1 MAKIRQSNL
10 DNSIVTG
17 LNELTELGNDNDVIL
32 IYDDSAG
39 VLKKIKRSN
48 LKSTP
53 PTLASISP
61 TTVQEGDG
69 TGNHTFTVTG
79 TNFVSGTSANLLNTT
94 GGTVNFDTVTIDS
107 STQLTCVI
115 AKSSMPASGEPYDI
129 SVSNPDGSATLTDQV
144 NINSSPA
151 WVTASGSLGNF
162 SEQTTISTITL
173 SATDPEGGSVNY
185 EIQSGSLPAG
195 LSLNSSNGQITGTLT
210 TDITGTTTTNFVI
223 RAFDSASNTASRSFS
238 ITETPSGIESFTSSG
253 TFSVPT
259 GITTA
264 DVLLVAGGG
273 GGGNASGGG
282 GGAGGL
288 IYRPSF
294 PVTPGGTVS
303 VTVGCGGANGGP
315 GASGQDSVFGTL
327 TAKGGGGGGG
337 PRTQNGVSGGSGGGG
352 GAGAGPSSG
361 ASATQPT
368 QPGDSGTYG
377 FGNNGSPS
385 GAAPNWGAGAGGGAG
400 AAGGGAG
407 PYQGGQGGAGKAY
420 TIADGTT
427 PVYYA
432 GGGGGATDHGSGTV
446 GQGGQGGGAAGG
458 GGGTGQA
465 NKGGGGGG
473 GGGGDGGGPNGGP
486 GGKGIVIVSY

>member
-10 DNSIVTG
+10 DNSIITG
-17 LNELTELGNDNDVIL
+17 LSEITELGNDNDVIL

-48 LKSTP
+48 IKSSP
-53 PTLASISP
+53 ATLSSISP
-61 TTVQEGDG
+61 TTVQEEDG
-69 TGNHTFTVTG
+69 AGNYTFTVTG
-79 TNFVSGTSANLLNTT
+79 TNFVAGTTANLLNTS

-129 SVSNPDGSATLTDQV
+129 SVSNSDGSATLTDQV
-144 NINSSPA
+144 NINSFPA

-173 SATDPEGGSVNY
+173 SATDPEGGSVSY
-185 EIQSGSLPAG
+185 EIQSGSLPPG
-195 LSLNSSNGQITGTLT
+195 LSLNSSNGEITGTLS
-210 TDITGTTTTNFVI
+210 TDRTGTTTTNFVI
-223 RAFDSASNTASRSFS
+223 RAFDSSSNTASRSFS

-259 GITTA
+259 GITTVDA
-264 DVLLVAGGG
+264 LVVAGGG

-288 IYRPSF
+288 IYRPGL
-294 PVTPGGTVS
+294 PVSPGSTIP
-303 VTVGCGGANGGP
+303 VTVGCGGSNGGP
-315 GASGQDSVFGTL
+315 GASGQDSIFSTL

-337 PRTQNGVSGGSGGGG
+337 PRNHAATSGGSGGGA
-352 GAGAGPSSG
+352 GAGAGPGSVAPG
-361 ASATQPT
+361 TQPT

-377 FGNNGSPS
+377 FGNNGSGS

-407 PYQGGQGGAGKAY
+407 PYQGGQGGAGRAY

-473 GGGGDGGGPNGGP
+473 GGGQDGNGPAGGP
-486 GGKGIVIVSY
+486 GGKGIVIISY